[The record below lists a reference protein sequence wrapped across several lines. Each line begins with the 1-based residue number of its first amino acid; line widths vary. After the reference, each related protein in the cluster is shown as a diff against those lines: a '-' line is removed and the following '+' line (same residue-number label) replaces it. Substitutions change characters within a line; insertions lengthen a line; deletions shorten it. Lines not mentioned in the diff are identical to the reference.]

1 MSFTVFGVSYRRFP
15 LLAAG
20 VLAIVSAVL
29 ATQPSLA
36 AESALIDRG
45 AYLAKAGDCVGC
57 HTAPGGKPFSGGLY
71 MPTPVG
77 KISTPN
83 ITPDRETGI
92 GDWSDDQFYRA
103 MHEGIGHN
111 GEFLY
116 PVFPFPWYTKVTRD
130 DVLAIKAYLFSLAP
144 VRAPRRPIE
153 IAFPFNVRSA
163 LEAWRLSFFTAATFV
178 AKPDDSAKIQRG
190 AYLVEGLGH
199 CGECHN
205 QNNLFG
211 ASDWSGRLKGGQIEG
226 WYAPNL
232 TSDGTEGVGHWTED
246 QIASFLKTGTA
257 PHSGIALGPMRE
269 TINDSLKYLTD
280 ADRHAIAAY
289 LKSVSAQQSYK
300 PVVNADAQ
308 APGST
313 GANAYLSH
321 CAFCHGIGGQ
331 GIAGEI
337 PALAGNG
344 AVMAAGPQNVIRVV
358 LGGLPAKNGLHPMPA
373 VGADLSDQDVA
384 DIVNYVR
391 TGWGNT
397 APGNA
402 QAGDVGALRSTTP
415 LAPQH

>member
-1 MSFTVFGVSYRRFP
+1 MAG
-15 LLAAG
+15 LLAVIST
-20 VLAIVSAVL
+20 VLTSE
-29 ATQPSLA
+29 PSLA
-36 AESALIDRG
+36 ASSSLIDRG
-45 AYLAKAGDCVGC
+45 AYLAKAGDCAGC

-144 VRAPRRPIE
+144 VHAPRQPIE
-153 IAFPFNVRSA
+153 IAFPFNFRPA
-163 LEAWRLSFFTAATFV
+163 LEAWRLSFFTPATFA
-178 AKPDDSAKIQRG
+178 AKPEDSVKIQRG

-205 QNNLFG
+205 HDNLFG

-232 TSDGTEGVGHWTED
+232 TDDGTEGVGHWTED
-246 QIASFLKTGTA
+246 QIALFLKTGKA
-257 PHSGIALGPMRE
+257 PHSGVALGPMSE

-280 ADRHAIAAY
+280 ADLHAIAAY
-289 LKSVSAQQSYK
+289 LKSVSAQQSYQ
-300 PVVNADAQ
+300 PVVNANAQ
-308 APGST
+308 APRST
-313 GANAYLSH
+313 SSNAYLSH
-321 CAFCHGIGGQ
+321 CAFCHGVGGQ
-331 GIAGEI
+331 GIAGQI

-344 AVMAAGPQNVIRVV
+344 AVTTEGPENVIRVV
-358 LGGLPAKNGLHPMPA
+358 LGGLPASHGMHPMPA
-373 VGADLSDQDVA
+373 VGAELTDQDVA

-391 TGWGNT
+391 TAWGNS
-397 APGNA
+397 APANA
-402 QAGDVGALRSTTP
+402 QAGDVGTLRSTTP